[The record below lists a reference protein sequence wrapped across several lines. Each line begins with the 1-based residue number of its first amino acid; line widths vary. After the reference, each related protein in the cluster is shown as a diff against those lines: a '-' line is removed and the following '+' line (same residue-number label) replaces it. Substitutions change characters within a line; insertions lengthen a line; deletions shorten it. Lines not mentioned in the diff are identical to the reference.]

1 MKILGVFLLKIFHP
15 IPFLCL
21 LLLGCAGVPTSRVRP
36 YSWDDPYWKAENF
49 VCKDPESVIVTE
61 GDLYRS
67 YREVATIFT
76 EGRPKNKEEAFTL
89 MRSRLSKFGADAVI
103 IKRVLEAKGWTVEAV
118 ISGSPVELAAA
129 LRTAREENVSLDL
142 LACEKS
148 FATLPLITNFKTAN
162 PSFQSMKVF
171 SPQSYGWPNFLKTSN
186 LLNIANQI
194 AVIAIIA
201 IGMTLVIITA
211 GIDLSVGSLIAFS
224 AVLCCWFIREWM
236 GGPEATM
243 IGMIAASVLAIIAC
257 AALGLFSGAMVAYFG
272 VPSFV
277 TSLGM
282 MMVASG
288 LAYMIS
294 GGLSIYQIPV
304 SFDWLGRGTGL
315 LGLPNAVVLMTI
327 LYLFAHFV
335 MSRTVSGRYIYAV
348 GGNPE
353 AARLSGV
360 PVKKVLL
367 WVYATSGAL
376 AGLGGMVMASQFR
389 SGDPKYGLM
398 YELYVIAAVV
408 VGGTSLAGGRGKVFG
423 TLIGAFII
431 AVIQNGM
438 NLTGVQSYT
447 QKVVLGL
454 VLLAAVL
461 LDMLKKRGWRLT
473 AQT

>member
-1 MKILGVFLLKIFHP
+1 MKILKKLLSSDYGMLGVLGVLCVFFSLITFENQQPVGRDAADRLLVQIQNQFETP
-15 IPFLCL
+15 GVAVL
-21 LLLGCAGVPTSRVRP
+21 AGKGS
-36 YSWDDPYWKAENF
+36 DDGRDFVSQLEEQLMQEGWK
-49 VCKDPESVIVTE
+49 V
-61 GDLYRS
+61 
-67 YREVATIFT
+67 
-76 EGRPKNKEEAFTL
+76 
-89 MRSRLSKFGADAVI
+89 
-103 IKRVLEAKGWTVEAV
+103 EAKIA
-118 ISGSPVELAAA
+118 GSPIDLGKA
-129 LRTAREENVSLDL
+129 LRQAGENKLRVIL
-142 LACEKS
+142 LACEQS
-148 FATLPLITNFKTAN
+148 FADLPLVENLKTTS
-162 PSFQSMKVF
+162 PGLSQMKVL
-171 SPQSYGWPNFLKTSN
+171 SPDSYGWPNFLKTSN

-224 AVLCCWFIREWM
+224 AVICCWLIREWM
-236 GGPEATM
+236 GGPEAT
-243 IGMIAASVLAIIAC
+243 ILGMVVASLLAVTAC
-257 AALGLFSGAMVAYFG
+257 GVLGLFSGSMIAYFG

-277 TSLGM
+277 ASLGM

-294 GGLSIYQIPV
+294 GGLSIYQIPS
-304 SFDWLGRGTGL
+304 SFDWLGRGDSF
-315 LGLPNAVVLMTI
+315 LGIPNAVVLMVL
-327 LYLFAHFV
+327 LYVAAHFL
-335 MSRTVSGRYIYAV
+335 MSRTTAGRYVYAV
-348 GGNPE
+348 GGNAE

-360 PVKKVLL
+360 PVKKVIL
-367 WVYATSGAL
+367 WVYACSGML
-376 AGLGGMVMASQFR
+376 AGLGGVVMASQFR

-461 LDMLKKRGWRLT
+461 LDMLKKRGWKLSS
-473 AQT
+473 

>member
-1 MKILGVFLLKIFHP
+1 MLGVLGVLCVFFSLITFENQQPVGRDAADRLLVQIQNQFETP
-15 IPFLCL
+15 GVAVL
-21 LLLGCAGVPTSRVRP
+21 AGKGS
-36 YSWDDPYWKAENF
+36 DDGRDFVSQLEEQLIQEGWK
-49 VCKDPESVIVTE
+49 V
-61 GDLYRS
+61 
-67 YREVATIFT
+67 
-76 EGRPKNKEEAFTL
+76 
-89 MRSRLSKFGADAVI
+89 
-103 IKRVLEAKGWTVEAV
+103 EAKIA
-118 ISGSPVELAAA
+118 GSPIDLGKA
-129 LRTAREENVSLDL
+129 LGQAGENKLRVIL
-142 LACEKS
+142 LACEQS
-148 FATLPLITNFKTAN
+148 FADLPLVENLKTTS
-162 PSFQSMKVF
+162 PGLSQMKVL
-171 SPQSYGWPNFLKTSN
+171 SPDSYGWPNFLKTSN

-224 AVLCCWFIREWM
+224 AVICCWLIREWM
-236 GGPEATM
+236 GGPEAT
-243 IGMIAASVLAIIAC
+243 ILGMVVASLLAITAC
-257 AALGLFSGAMVAYFG
+257 GGLGLFSGSMIAYFG

-277 TSLGM
+277 ASLGM

-294 GGLSIYQIPV
+294 GGLSIYQIPS
-304 SFDWLGRGTGL
+304 SFDWLGRGDSF
-315 LGLPNAVVLMTI
+315 LGIPNAVVLMVL
-327 LYLFAHFV
+327 LYVAAHFL
-335 MSRTVSGRYIYAV
+335 MSRTTAGRYVYAV
-348 GGNPE
+348 GGNAE

-360 PVKKVLL
+360 PVKKVIL
-367 WVYATSGAL
+367 WVYACSGML
-376 AGLGGMVMASQFR
+376 AGLGGVVMASQFR

-408 VGGTSLAGGRGKVFG
+408 VGGTSLSGGRGKVFG

-461 LDMLKKRGWRLT
+461 LDMLKKRGWKLSS
-473 AQT
+473 

>member
-1 MKILGVFLLKIFHP
+1 MKILKKLLSSDYGMLGVLGVLCVFFSLITFENQQPVGRDAADRLLVQIQNQFETP
-15 IPFLCL
+15 GVAVL
-21 LLLGCAGVPTSRVRP
+21 AGKGS
-36 YSWDDPYWKAENF
+36 DDGRDFVSQLEEQLMQEGWK
-49 VCKDPESVIVTE
+49 V
-61 GDLYRS
+61 
-67 YREVATIFT
+67 
-76 EGRPKNKEEAFTL
+76 
-89 MRSRLSKFGADAVI
+89 
-103 IKRVLEAKGWTVEAV
+103 EAKIA
-118 ISGSPVELAAA
+118 GSPIDLGKA
-129 LRTAREENVSLDL
+129 LRQAGENKLRVIL
-142 LACEKS
+142 LACEQS
-148 FATLPLITNFKTAN
+148 FADLPLVENLKTTS
-162 PSFQSMKVF
+162 PGLSQMKVL
-171 SPQSYGWPNFLKTSN
+171 SPNSYGWPNFLKTSN

-224 AVLCCWFIREWM
+224 AVICCWLIRQWM
-236 GGPEATM
+236 GGPEAT
-243 IGMIAASVLAIIAC
+243 ILGMVVASLLAVTAC
-257 AALGLFSGAMVAYFG
+257 GGLGLFSGSMIAYFG

-277 TSLGM
+277 ASLGM

-294 GGLSIYQIPV
+294 GGLSIYQIPS
-304 SFDWLGRGTGL
+304 SFDWLGRGDSF
-315 LGLPNAVVLMTI
+315 LGIPNAVVLMVL
-327 LYLFAHFV
+327 LYVAAHFL
-335 MSRTVSGRYIYAV
+335 MSRTTAGRYVYAV
-348 GGNPE
+348 GGNAE

-360 PVKKVLL
+360 PVKKVIL
-367 WVYATSGAL
+367 WVYACSGML
-376 AGLGGMVMASQFR
+376 AGLGGVVMASQFR

-408 VGGTSLAGGRGKVFG
+408 VGGTSLSGGRGKVFG

-461 LDMLKKRGWRLT
+461 LDMLKKRGWKLSS
-473 AQT
+473 